1 MTKKPSNITLYHVC
15 YPKTNNI
22 ISTFRLCN
30 KHGVEFMKK
39 WEEHGYTVD
48 QEPASKDEVCDI
60 CPDKEMI

>member
-1 MTKKPSNITLYHVC
+1 
-15 YPKTNNI
+15 
-22 ISTFRLCN
+22 
-30 KHGVEFMKK
+30 MKK